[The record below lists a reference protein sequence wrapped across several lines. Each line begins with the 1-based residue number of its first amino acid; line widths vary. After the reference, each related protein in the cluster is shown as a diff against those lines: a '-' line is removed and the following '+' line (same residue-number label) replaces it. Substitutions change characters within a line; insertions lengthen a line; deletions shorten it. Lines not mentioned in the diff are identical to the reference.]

1 MAIAPIAFGDDV
13 ARLVREGYE
22 ALSGKL
28 NGRTVYRKVI
38 SDPILNTQTTK
49 FAILDN
55 SNKVGDIFE
64 RSVGESS
71 SGFYKLNRDGS
82 NKFKHCTLR
91 GKNFFEVSESKYKN
105 ASVRDYKVELRS
117 DTQGNIIWANYSK
130 NLELPSSAGDKDS
143 FISCCYNINDPSIY
157 TWSNAEALTG
167 RFPLVHRGLKPN
179 DPKIKFKW
187 NLSQMRS
194 PNEFV
199 DVAKNATGPNLCG
212 HPVI

>member
-1 MAIAPIAFGDDV
+1 MATAPIAFGDDV

-82 NKFKHCTLR
+82 DKFKHCTLR

-130 NLELPSSAGDKDS
+130 NLELPSLDGAKNSS
-143 FISCCYNINDPSIY
+143 MSCSYDAFYPSIY
-157 TWSNAEALTG
+157 TYSNAKALNG
-167 RFPLVHRGLKPN
+167 KFPLVYREIMPN
-179 DPKIKFKW
+179 DPKMKFKW

-199 DVAKNATGPNLCG
+199 DVAKNATGPKLCG